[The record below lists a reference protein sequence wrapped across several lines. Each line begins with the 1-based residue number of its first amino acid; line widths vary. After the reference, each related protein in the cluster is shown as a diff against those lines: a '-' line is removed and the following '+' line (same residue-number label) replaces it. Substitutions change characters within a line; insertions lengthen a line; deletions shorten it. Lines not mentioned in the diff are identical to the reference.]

1 MERDRFDHSVDHNDI
16 TKPAGRQRIEV
27 ITGPERRRKWSTQ
40 EKLSIVL
47 ESMAEGAVVSSVA
60 RRHGLSPQQLF
71 GWRSKLR
78 AELMTAPAA
87 AEQPM
92 FAPAIVDEGP
102 VQIPRSSKPP
112 APVAVAPS
120 IEISIGPATV
130 RVCGAVDTRTLAT
143 VLKALKVLA

>member
-16 TKPAGRQRIEV
+16 TKPVGRQRIEL
-27 ITGPERRRKWSTQ
+27 ITGPERRRKWPTE

-47 ESMAEGAVVSSVA
+47 ESMAEGAVVSDVA
-60 RRHGLSPQQLF
+60 RRHGISPQQLF

-78 AELMTAPAA
+78 AEVMAAQDA

-92 FAPAIVDEGP
+92 FAPAIVDEAA
-102 VQIPRSSKPP
+102 VQIPPPSKPP
-112 APVAVAPS
+112 AASDEASS

-130 RVCGAVDTRTLAT
+130 RIRGSADARTLAT
-143 VLKALKVLA
+143 VLKALKVLG